1 MRAKVRNLIS
11 LILVSSVFILIGII
25 YLSNNAKSSFNVEE
39 VVFKTNVVPETTND
53 KSIDIRSKLYIP
65 ENKSK
70 PVSAI
75 IISPSS
81 GGVEKEREIY
91 YAEKL
96 VQKGFA
102 VLIIDSFSSRNLTN
116 SLYDQSVLETWQMEN
131 DAFAGLV
138 YLSKD
143 KRINANKIAIMG
155 VSKGGSVAMDTAHTI
170 VREWAD
176 MKKTEFAAHIA
187 IAPDC
192 NWTTRSDDTTGKPIF
207 FMLAELDDQT
217 SVEACLKK
225 AKRLR
230 KAGNDEIKVTVYKG
244 AQHAWEELG
253 DKPVYDSEVENFA
266 SCAVW
271 VEDDGQM
278 TAANTE
284 ENIPENEWY
293 EWANK
298 NCKKT
303 GAHCCGG
310 TKEIKEKATRDIITF
325 LHWYDF

>member
-1 MRAKVRNLIS
+1 MA
-11 LILVSSVFILIGII
+11 GIYYYPKSTKP
-25 YLSNNAKSSFNVEE
+25 YLKIED
-39 VVFKTNVVPETTND
+39 VVFKTNVVPDTTND
-53 KSIDIRSKLYIP
+53 KSIDIRAKLYMP
-65 ENKSK
+65 EQQTK
-70 PVSAI
+70 PVSAV

-96 VQKGFA
+96 VDKGFA
-102 VLIIDSFSSRNLTN
+102 VLIIDSFASRNLTN

-131 DAFAGLV
+131 DAFAGLN

-143 KRINANKIAIMG
+143 QRINSKKIAIMG

-176 MKKTEFAAHIA
+176 IKKQKFAAHIA

-192 NWTTRSDDTTGKPIF
+192 NWTTRSNKTTGEPIF

-217 SVEACLKK
+217 LVEACEKK

-230 KAGNDEIKVTVYKG
+230 KAGNDEIRMKIYKG
-244 AQHAWEELG
+244 AHHAWEELG
-253 DKPVYDSEVENFA
+253 KKPVYDPEVENFA
-266 SCAVW
+266 NCAVW

-278 TAANTE
+278 TSAETE
-284 ENIPENEWY
+284 EDIPEDEWY
-293 EWANK
+293 EWATK

-310 TKEIKEKATRDIITF
+310 TKEIKEKATKDIITF